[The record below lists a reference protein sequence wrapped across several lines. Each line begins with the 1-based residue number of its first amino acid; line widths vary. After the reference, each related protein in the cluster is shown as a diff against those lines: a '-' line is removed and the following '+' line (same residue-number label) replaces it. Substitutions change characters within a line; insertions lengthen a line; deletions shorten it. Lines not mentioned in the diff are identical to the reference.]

1 MSVFCGRLK
10 YIELENYKSYKGRQ
24 IIGPF
29 STFTAIIGPNG
40 SGTNSKDLIHGSVVG
55 KPVAKSASVTAVYEM
70 PDGEEIRF
78 SRVIH
83 GNTSEY
89 RINGA
94 VRESAELKDEY
105 DMAKMEMHKL
115 EENATFNL
123 NKKKGIVAERKEAKI
138 EIDEAERYRKL
149 QQDLTNKRVE
159 LHLFR
164 LYYND
169 LEIKRLREELKQR
182 EEALGAEHEQRQ
194 AIEEEMKEKRREL
207 GKINRDQSS
216 VEQEIKKCEQKIG
229 KRRPEFIKVS
239 QLLRHVTE
247 KHKESKKSLENAKQ
261 LHSSHLQEI
270 DQLESEYEK
279 ISSLKREYEQQQT
292 KKSLEQG
299 INLELEETQLSE
311 YHRLKQKVAERTS
324 HLSAVLDGL
333 NREYNEQKDLYDAL
347 DRRKNEIESSM
358 KRKETELNENKKRL
372 QKLQEYIESSNRAI
386 TEQRETERAIR
397 EEVEQATKRIDEI
410 NAELEAVVCQLGEAK
425 VERHES
431 SRAAK
436 KQELIENLKRLFP
449 GVHGRLLEMCQP
461 SHRRYQVA
469 ITKVLGKYMDAI
481 VCDSEKTAKECI
493 QYMKDQRIEPETFL
507 PLDFLD
513 VKPID
518 EKLREISDPPNV
530 HLVLDVIQC
539 DPAIVKKALTF
550 ACGNALVC
558 ETVEHARYVAY
569 NMGDRKKTVSL
580 EGTLFQRSGVIS
592 GGASDLKARARRWDE
607 KQISTLMAKRDALQA
622 ELKEQLKRKRKEAEL
637 RTIQSQ
643 IKGLDTRLKYTLKD
657 KDSTEEKLRNSDEEE
672 MTQIGRELE
681 DVEERLGRCQTKMQ
695 ELQISINAEK
705 AKMDTVEDTVF
716 HDFCVQIGV
725 DNIRQYEDRE
735 LRIARERDRKR
746 LEFTNQL
753 QRINNQLE
761 YERSRDTEA
770 SVKRWEEAVTA
781 EKVEMDK
788 CKKQEKKIKEEMEQ
802 EENRKNELES
812 RIGELKARAEALDAE
827 LAEVRRRLATKQRDL
842 QKLQKEINQAE
853 ARLESRRAERH
864 SLLQSAKMEDLELPL
879 KAGAEPNAE
888 LENQLSADPEN
899 TDPSTEEMSR
909 IYELEARLPIDFKHL
924 EKPLR
929 QLSDE
934 REVAKK
940 AEEMQNQIDAML
952 NSLARI
958 QAPNLRAGDKLGS
971 VEERLRST
979 EAEFEDTRRRAK
991 RAKARFERVRRL
1003 RYNAFMSC
1011 FNSITDN
1018 IDPIYK
1024 SLSRNPG
1031 AQASL
1036 LPTNAE
1042 EPYLEEIQFQ
1052 CVAPG
1057 KRFQQMDS
1065 LSGGEKTIAALALLF
1080 AMHRYN
1086 PSPFFVLDEIDA
1098 ALDNTN
1104 IGKVAS
1110 FIREYASARAQIIV
1124 ISLKEE
1130 FYSRADSLIG
1140 IYPDIAD
1147 LIARVQYAL
1156 ILCQRRLKADPANT
1170 NSFERFVV
1178 GSSNANSPIRA
1189 VVSVFGDLVYEAD
1202 VRTLRP
1208 NVTPYQ
1214 AVIKDNLGAPY
1225 KLQQIQDCH
1234 NYITGCLNL
1243 IDIAVGT
1250 RGKEQVSQDVQFLSS
1265 LTAYIRNAID
1275 SLTQPPRKT
1284 VEEHMTNPNRR
1295 CFHPPVP
1302 KDVILSFFVRGP
1314 VLVFASYVLGYNGH
1328 SKRWEIVGR
1337 SSVDCIFPRLKEV
1350 LESLHFANNTVSYL
1364 GTLLNA
1370 PLGFG

>member
-1 MSVFCGRLK
+1 MEIRQS
-10 YIELENYKSYKGRQ
+10 IELMAQ
-24 IIGPF
+24 
-29 STFTAIIGPNG
+29 
-40 SGTNSKDLIHGSVVG
+40 
-55 KPVAKSASVTAVYEM
+55 
-70 PDGEEIRF
+70 
-78 SRVIH
+78 
-83 GNTSEY
+83 
-89 RINGA
+89 
-94 VRESAELKDEY
+94 SAELKEEY
-105 DMAKMEMHKL
+105 DQAKLEMHKL

-149 QQDLTNKRVE
+149 QLDLTNKRVE
-159 LHLFR
+159 LHLFK

-169 LEIKRLREELKQR
+169 LEIKRVREELKQR
-182 EEALGAEHEQRQ
+182 EEALAAEHEQRQ

-239 QLLRHVTE
+239 QLLRHITE

-279 ISSLKREYEQQQT
+279 ISSLKRDYEQQQT

-372 QKLQEYIESSNRAI
+372 QKLQEYIESSNRSI
-386 TEQRETERAIR
+386 TEQRETEKAIR

-410 NAELEAVVCQLGEAK
+410 NTELEAVVCQLGEAK

-569 NMGDRKKTVSL
+569 NMGDRKKEFSYEAYFEMVYSLALVVKLAEFDLDHLLFIMFMHERNAVSL
-580 EGTLFQRSGVIS
+580 SRSVFVPY
-592 GGASDLKARARRWDE
+592 SDLKARARRWDE

-657 KDSTEEKLRNSDEEE
+657 KDSTEEKLRSSDEEE

-681 DVEERLGRCQTKMQ
+681 DVDERLGRCQTKMQ

-761 YERSRDTEA
+761 YERSRDTEGKP
-770 SVKRWEEAVTA
+770 S
-781 EKVEMDK
+781 
-788 CKKQEKKIKEEMEQ
+788 
-802 EENRKNELES
+802 
-812 RIGELKARAEALDAE
+812 G
-827 LAEVRRRLATKQRDL
+827 VR
-842 QKLQKEINQAE
+842 
-853 ARLESRRAERH
+853 
-864 SLLQSAKMEDLELPL
+864 
-879 KAGAEPNAE
+879 
-888 LENQLSADPEN
+888 
-899 TDPSTEEMSR
+899 
-909 IYELEARLPIDFKHL
+909 F
-924 EKPLR
+924 
-929 QLSDE
+929 
-934 REVAKK
+934 
-940 AEEMQNQIDAML
+940 
-952 NSLARI
+952 
-958 QAPNLRAGDKLGS
+958 
-971 VEERLRST
+971 
-979 EAEFEDTRRRAK
+979 
-991 RAKARFERVRRL
+991 
-1003 RYNAFMSC
+1003 
-1011 FNSITDN
+1011 SI
-1018 IDPIYK
+1018 
-1024 SLSRNPG
+1024 R
-1031 AQASL
+1031 
-1036 LPTNAE
+1036 
-1042 EPYLEEIQFQ
+1042 
-1052 CVAPG
+1052 
-1057 KRFQQMDS
+1057 
-1065 LSGGEKTIAALALLF
+1065 
-1080 AMHRYN
+1080 
-1086 PSPFFVLDEIDA
+1086 
-1098 ALDNTN
+1098 
-1104 IGKVAS
+1104 
-1110 FIREYASARAQIIV
+1110 
-1124 ISLKEE
+1124 
-1130 FYSRADSLIG
+1130 
-1140 IYPDIAD
+1140 
-1147 LIARVQYAL
+1147 
-1156 ILCQRRLKADPANT
+1156 
-1170 NSFERFVV
+1170 
-1178 GSSNANSPIRA
+1178 
-1189 VVSVFGDLVYEAD
+1189 
-1202 VRTLRP
+1202 
-1208 NVTPYQ
+1208 
-1214 AVIKDNLGAPY
+1214 
-1225 KLQQIQDCH
+1225 
-1234 NYITGCLNL
+1234 
-1243 IDIAVGT
+1243 
-1250 RGKEQVSQDVQFLSS
+1250 
-1265 LTAYIRNAID
+1265 
-1275 SLTQPPRKT
+1275 
-1284 VEEHMTNPNRR
+1284 
-1295 CFHPPVP
+1295 
-1302 KDVILSFFVRGP
+1302 
-1314 VLVFASYVLGYNGH
+1314 
-1328 SKRWEIVGR
+1328 
-1337 SSVDCIFPRLKEV
+1337 
-1350 LESLHFANNTVSYL
+1350 
-1364 GTLLNA
+1364 
-1370 PLGFG
+1370 

>member
-1 MSVFCGRLK
+1 MS
-10 YIELENYKSYKGRQ
+10 I
-24 IIGPF
+24 F
-29 STFTAIIGPNG
+29 SG
-40 SGTNSKDLIHGSVVG
+40 D
-55 KPVAKSASVTAVYEM
+55 
-70 PDGEEIRF
+70 
-78 SRVIH
+78 
-83 GNTSEY
+83 
-89 RINGA
+89 
-94 VRESAELKDEY
+94 
-105 DMAKMEMHKL
+105 
-115 EENATFNL
+115 
-123 NKKKGIVAERKEAKI
+123 
-138 EIDEAERYRKL
+138 
-149 QQDLTNKRVE
+149 
-159 LHLFR
+159 
-164 LYYND
+164 
-169 LEIKRLREELKQR
+169 
-182 EEALGAEHEQRQ
+182 
-194 AIEEEMKEKRREL
+194 
-207 GKINRDQSS
+207 
-216 VEQEIKKCEQKIG
+216 
-229 KRRPEFIKVS
+229 
-239 QLLRHVTE
+239 
-247 KHKESKKSLENAKQ
+247 
-261 LHSSHLQEI
+261 
-270 DQLESEYEK
+270 
-279 ISSLKREYEQQQT
+279 
-292 KKSLEQG
+292 
-299 INLELEETQLSE
+299 QLSE

-324 HLSAVLDGL
+324 HLSAVLDNL

-347 DRRKNEIESSM
+347 YRRKNEIESSL

-372 QKLQEYIESSNRAI
+372 QKLLEYIDSSNRAI
-386 TEQRETERAIR
+386 TEQRETEKAIR
-397 EEVEQATKRIDEI
+397 EEVELATRRIDEI
-410 NAELEAVVCQLGEAK
+410 NAELETVVCQLGEAK

-493 QYMKDQRIEPETFL
+493 H
-507 PLDFLD
+507 
-513 VKPID
+513 
-518 EKLREISDPPNV
+518 EISDPPNV
-530 HLVLDVIQC
+530 HLVIDVIQC
-539 DPAIVKKALTF
+539 DPIIVKKALTF

-569 NMGDRKKTVSL
+569 HMGDRKKTVSL

-607 KQISTLMAKRDALQA
+607 KQISTLMSKRDALQN

-657 KDSTEEKLRNSDEEE
+657 KDSTEEKLLSTNEEE
-672 MTQIGRELE
+672 MNQIARELE
-681 DVEERLGRCQTKMQ
+681 EVEESLGRCQTKMQ
-695 ELQISINAEK
+695 ELQISVNAEK

-725 DNIRQYEDRE
+725 ENIRQYEDRE
-735 LRIARERDRKR
+735 LRVARERDRKR

-770 SVKRWEEAVTA
+770 NVKRWEETVSVERT
-781 EKVEMDK
+781 EMDK

-802 EENRKNELES
+802 EEKKKTEVES
-812 RIGELKARAEALDAE
+812 RVGELKYRAEMLDGE
-827 LAEVRRRLATKQRDL
+827 LGEIRRRLVNKQRDI
-842 QKLQKEINQAE
+842 QKLQKDLNQAE
-853 ARLESRRAERH
+853 AKLESRRAERH
-864 SLLQSAKMEDLELPL
+864 SLLQAAKMEDLDLPL
-879 KAGAEPNAE
+879 KQGCDPIPE
-888 LENQLSADPEN
+888 LNSQLTDSENM
-899 TDPSTEEMSR
+899 DPSTEEMAH
-909 IYELEARLPIDFKHL
+909 IYELEARLPVDFKHL
-924 EKPLR
+924 DKPLR
-929 QLSDE
+929 QMTDE
-934 REVAKK
+934 KEVNRK
-940 AEEMQNQIDAML
+940 AEEMQNQVDSML

-1003 RYNAFMSC
+1003 RYNAFMNC
-1011 FNSITDN
+1011 FNSIADN

-1140 IYPDIAD
+1140 IYPDIAHFLSHVEYC
-1147 LIARVQYAL
+1147 LISCRDQ
-1156 ILCQRRLKADPANT
+1156 LKVKFIPEA
-1170 NSFERFVV
+1170 SERFVL
-1178 GSSNANSPIRA
+1178 GSPSSYGHISA
-1189 VVSVFGDLVYEAD
+1189 VLSVYGDLVYEAD
-1202 VRTLRP
+1202 LNVHRT
-1208 NVTPYQ
+1208 NTSTSYHSI
-1214 AVIKDNLGAPY
+1214 IKDNHGSPY
-1225 KLQQIQDCH
+1225 KLQQIQDCL
-1234 NYITGCLNL
+1234 NYVTKSLEKIKSAEISTSVNDL
-1243 IDIAVGT
+1243 T
-1250 RGKEQVSQDVQFLSS
+1250 ESQS
-1265 LTAYIRNAID
+1265 
-1275 SLTQPPRKT
+1275 
-1284 VEEHMTNPNRR
+1284 R
-1295 CFHPPVP
+1295 CFYPPIP
-1302 KDVILSFFVRGP
+1302 KDIVLSIFIRGCS
-1314 VLVFASYVLGYNGH
+1314 LVFAAYNLVYN
-1328 SKRWEIVGR
+1328 SLDKRWEVLNR
-1337 SSVDCIFPRLKEV
+1337 SSVECVIPRLQET
-1350 LESLHFANNTVSYL
+1350 LSYL
-1364 GTLLNA
+1364 DAAMNTLMYLMNKRNI
-1370 PLGFG
+1370 L

>member
-1 MSVFCGRLK
+1 MMDENCGRLK
-10 YIELENYKSYKGRQ
+10 YIELENYKSYKGKQ
-24 IIGPF
+24 VIGPF
-29 STFTAIIGPNG
+29 SVFTAIIGPNG
-40 SGTNSKDLIHGSVVG
+40 SGLFWNIFLMCKTFVLFLNNVRMWNFNFCHSIFPGKSNLMDAISFVLGENTRHLRVRRLNDLIHGSVVG

-70 PDGEEIRF
+70 PDGEEKRF

-89 RINGA
+89 RINGVSVRVDEYAAALEQIHIFMKVKNFLVFQGA
-94 VRESAELKDEY
+94 VESIAMKNARERCQMFEEISKSAELKEEY
-105 DMAKMEMHKL
+105 DMSKMEMQKL

-149 QQDLTNKRVE
+149 QNELTKKRLE
-159 LHLFR
+159 LHLFK

-169 LEIKRLREELKQR
+169 LEIRHVREELKQR
-182 EEALGAEHEQRQ
+182 EEAVAAEHEQRQ
-194 AIEEEMKEKRREL
+194 VIEEEMKEKRREL

-216 VEQEIKKCEQKIG
+216 LEQEIKKCEQKIG
-229 KRRPEFIKVS
+229 KRKPEFIKVS
-239 QLLRHVTE
+239 QLLRHVSE
-247 KHKESKKSLENAKQ
+247 KHKESKKSLENARQ
-261 LHSSHLQEI
+261 LHSTHLQEI
-270 DQLESEYEK
+270 DQLEAEYEK
-279 ISSLKREYEQQQT
+279 ISGIQRDYEQQQS

-299 INLELEETQLSE
+299 RDLELEETQLSE

-324 HLSAVLDGL
+324 HLSAVLDNL

-347 DRRKNEIESSM
+347 YRRKNEIESSL

-372 QKLQEYIESSNRAI
+372 QKLLEYIDSSNRAI
-386 TEQRETERAIR
+386 TEQRETEKAIR
-397 EEVEQATKRIDEI
+397 EEVELATRRIDEI
-410 NAELEAVVCQLGEAK
+410 NAELETVVCQLGEAK

-530 HLVLDVIQC
+530 HLVIDVIQC
-539 DPAIVKKALTF
+539 DPIIVKKALTF

-558 ETVEHARYVAY
+558 ETVEHARFVAY
-569 NMGDRKKTVSL
+569 HMGDRKKTVSL

-607 KQISTLMAKRDALQA
+607 KQISSLMSKRDALQN

-657 KDSTEEKLRNSDEEE
+657 KDSTEEKLLSTNEEE
-672 MTQIGRELE
+672 MNQIARELE
-681 DVEERLGRCQTKMQ
+681 EVEESLGRCQTKMQ
-695 ELQISINAEK
+695 ELQISVNAEK

-725 DNIRQYEDRE
+725 ENIRQYEDRE
-735 LRIARERDRKR
+735 LRVARERDRKR

-770 SVKRWEEAVTA
+770 NVKRWEETVSVERA
-781 EKVEMDK
+781 EMDK

-802 EENRKNELES
+802 EEKKKTEVES
-812 RIGELKARAEALDAE
+812 RVGELKYRAEMLDGE
-827 LAEVRRRLATKQRDL
+827 LGEIRRRLVNKQRDI
-842 QKLQKEINQAE
+842 QKLQKDLNQAE
-853 ARLESRRAERH
+853 AKLESRRAERH
-864 SLLQSAKMEDLELPL
+864 SLLQAAKMEDLDLPL
-879 KAGAEPNAE
+879 KQGCDPIPE
-888 LENQLSADPEN
+888 LNSQLADSENM
-899 TDPSTEEMSR
+899 DPSTEEMAH
-909 IYELEARLPIDFKHL
+909 IYELEARLPIDFKYL
-924 EKPLR
+924 DKPLR
-929 QLSDE
+929 QMTDE
-934 REVAKK
+934 KEVNRK
-940 AEEMQNQIDAML
+940 AEEMQNQVDSML

-1003 RYNAFMSC
+1003 RYNAFMNC
-1011 FNSITDN
+1011 FNSIADN

-1140 IYPDIAD
+1140 IYPDIENNC
-1147 LIARVQYAL
+1147 LVSRV
-1156 ILCQRRLKADPANT
+1156 
-1170 NSFERFVV
+1170 
-1178 GSSNANSPIRA
+1178 
-1189 VVSVFGDLVYEAD
+1189 
-1202 VRTLRP
+1202 
-1208 NVTPYQ
+1208 
-1214 AVIKDNLGAPY
+1214 
-1225 KLQQIQDCH
+1225 
-1234 NYITGCLNL
+1234 
-1243 IDIAVGT
+1243 
-1250 RGKEQVSQDVQFLSS
+1250 
-1265 LTAYIRNAID
+1265 
-1275 SLTQPPRKT
+1275 
-1284 VEEHMTNPNRR
+1284 
-1295 CFHPPVP
+1295 
-1302 KDVILSFFVRGP
+1302 LSFD
-1314 VLVFASYVLGYNGH
+1314 L
-1328 SKRWEIVGR
+1328 SKYIDTGEQ
-1337 SSVDCIFPRLKEV
+1337 
-1350 LESLHFANNTVSYL
+1350 
-1364 GTLLNA
+1364 
-1370 PLGFG
+1370 

>member
-1 MSVFCGRLK
+1 MDENCGKLK
-10 YIELENYKSYKGRQ
+10 YIELENYKSYKGKQ
-24 IIGPF
+24 VIGPF
-29 STFTAIIGPNG
+29 SVFTAIIGPNG
-40 SGTNSKDLIHGSVVG
+40 SGKSNLMDAISFVLGENTRHLRVRRLNDLIHGSVVG

-70 PDGEEIRF
+70 PDGEEKRF

-89 RINGA
+89 RINGVSVRVDEYATALEQIHIFMKVKNFLVFQGA
-94 VRESAELKDEY
+94 VESIAMKNARERCQMFEEISKSAELKEEY
-105 DMAKMEMHKL
+105 DMSKMEMQKL

-138 EIDEAERYRKL
+138 EIDEAERYKKL
-149 QQDLTNKRVE
+149 QNELTKKRLE
-159 LHLFR
+159 LHLFK

-169 LEIKRLREELKQR
+169 LEIRHVRDELKQR
-182 EEALGAEHEQRQ
+182 EEAVASEHEQRQ
-194 AIEEEMKEKRREL
+194 LIEEEMKEKRREL

-216 VEQEIKKCEQKIG
+216 LEQEIKKCEQKLG
-229 KRRPEFIKVS
+229 KRKPEFIKVS
-239 QLLRHVTE
+239 QLLRHVSE
-247 KHKESKKSLENAKQ
+247 KHKESKKSLENARQ
-261 LHSSHLQEI
+261 LHSTHLQEI
-270 DQLESEYEK
+270 DQLEAEYSK
-279 ISSLKREYEQQQT
+279 ISDIQRDYEQQQS

-299 INLELEETQLSE
+299 RDLELEETQLFE

-324 HLSAVLDGL
+324 HLSAVLDNL
-333 NREYNEQKDLYDAL
+333 NREYNEQKDMYDAL
-347 DRRKNEIESSM
+347 YRRKNEIESSL

-372 QKLQEYIESSNRAI
+372 QKLLEYIESSNRAI
-386 TEQRETERAIR
+386 TEQRETEKAIR
-397 EEVEQATKRIDEI
+397 EEVELATRRIDEI
-410 NAELEAVVCQLGEAK
+410 NAELETVVCQLGEAK

-530 HLVLDVIQC
+530 HLVIDVIQC
-539 DPAIVKKALTF
+539 DPIIVKKALTF

-569 NMGDRKKTVSL
+569 HMGDRKKTVSL

-607 KQISTLMAKRDALQA
+607 KQISTLMSKRDALQN

-657 KDSTEEKLRNSDEEE
+657 KDSTEEKLLSTNEEE
-672 MTQIGRELE
+672 MNQIARELE
-681 DVEERLGRCQTKMQ
+681 EVEESLGRCQTKMQ
-695 ELQISINAEK
+695 ELQISVNAEK

-716 HDFCVQIGV
+716 HDFCAQIGV
-725 DNIRQYEDRE
+725 ENIRQYEDRE
-735 LRIARERDRKR
+735 LRVARERDRKR

-770 SVKRWEEAVTA
+770 NVKRWEETVAVERT
-781 EKVEMDK
+781 EMDK

-802 EENRKNELES
+802 EENKKTEIES
-812 RIGELKARAEALDAE
+812 RVGELKYRAEMLDGE
-827 LAEVRRRLATKQRDL
+827 LGEIRRRLVNKQRDI
-842 QKLQKEINQAE
+842 QKLQKDLNQAE
-853 ARLESRRAERH
+853 AKLESRRAERH
-864 SLLQSAKMEDLELPL
+864 SLLQAAKMEDLELPL
-879 KAGAEPNAE
+879 KPGCDPIPE
-888 LENQLSADPEN
+888 LSSQLTESENI
-899 TDPSTEEMSR
+899 DPSTEEMAH

-924 EKPLR
+924 DKPLR
-929 QLSDE
+929 QMNDE
-934 REVAKK
+934 KEVNRK
-940 AEEMQNQIDAML
+940 AEEMQNQVDSML

-1003 RYNAFMSC
+1003 RYNAFMNC
-1011 FNSITDN
+1011 FNSIADN

-1140 IYPDIAD
+1140 IYPDIAHF
-1147 LIARVQYAL
+1147 LSHVEYCLAA
-1156 ILCQRRLKADPANT
+1156 CQDHLKVKPTPEA
-1170 NSFERFVV
+1170 SERFVLGSPNSV
-1178 GSSNANSPIRA
+1178 GHISA
-1189 VVSVFGDLVYEAD
+1189 VLSIFGDLVYEA
-1202 VRTLRP
+1202 VSIYFNKTLHP
-1208 NVTPYQ
+1208 IYLLINYSLNN
-1214 AVIKDNLGAPY
+1214 NLVLY
-1225 KLQQIQDCH
+1225 RLLLLH
-1234 NYITGCLNL
+1234 L
-1243 IDIAVGT
+1243 DIV
-1250 RGKEQVSQDVQFLSS
+1250 
-1265 LTAYIRNAID
+1265 
-1275 SLTQPPRKT
+1275 
-1284 VEEHMTNPNRR
+1284 
-1295 CFHPPVP
+1295 
-1302 KDVILSFFVRGP
+1302 GP
-1314 VLVFASYVLGYNGH
+1314 V
-1328 SKRWEIVGR
+1328 
-1337 SSVDCIFPRLKEV
+1337 
-1350 LESLHFANNTVSYL
+1350 ANFYI
-1364 GTLLNA
+1364 
-1370 PLGFG
+1370 

>member
-1 MSVFCGRLK
+1 
-10 YIELENYKSYKGRQ
+10 
-24 IIGPF
+24 
-29 STFTAIIGPNG
+29 
-40 SGTNSKDLIHGSVVG
+40 
-55 KPVAKSASVTAVYEM
+55 
-70 PDGEEIRF
+70 
-78 SRVIH
+78 
-83 GNTSEY
+83 
-89 RINGA
+89 
-94 VRESAELKDEY
+94 
-105 DMAKMEMHKL
+105 
-115 EENATFNL
+115 
-123 NKKKGIVAERKEAKI
+123 
-138 EIDEAERYRKL
+138 
-149 QQDLTNKRVE
+149 
-159 LHLFR
+159 
-164 LYYND
+164 
-169 LEIKRLREELKQR
+169 
-182 EEALGAEHEQRQ
+182 
-194 AIEEEMKEKRREL
+194 MKEKRREL

-216 VEQEIKKCEQKIG
+216 LEQEIKKCVSKIG
-229 KRRPEFIKVS
+229 KKKPEYIKVS
-239 QLLRHVTE
+239 QLLRHVGE
-247 KHKESKKSLENAKQ
+247 KHKESKKSLENARQ
-261 LHSSHLQEI
+261 LHSTHLQEI
-270 DQLESEYEK
+270 DQLEVEYEK
-279 ISSLKREYEQQQT
+279 ISNLQQEYEQQQT

-299 INLELEETQLSE
+299 RDLELEETQLTE

-324 HLSAVLDGL
+324 HLSAVLDNL
-333 NREYNEQKDLYDAL
+333 NREYNEQKDMYDAL
-347 DRRKNEIESSM
+347 YRRKNEIESSL

-372 QKLQEYIESSNRAI
+372 QKLLEYIDSSNRAI
-386 TEQRETERAIR
+386 TEQRETEKSIR
-397 EEVEQATKRIDEI
+397 EEVELATRRIDEI
-410 NAELEAVVCQLGEAK
+410 NAELETVVCQLGEAK

-518 EKLREISDPPNV
+518 EKLREISEPPNV
-530 HLVLDVIQC
+530 HLVIDVIQC
-539 DPAIVKKALTF
+539 DPIIVKKALTF

-569 NMGDRKKTVSL
+569 HMGDRKKTVSL

-607 KQISTLMAKRDALQA
+607 KQISTLMSKRDALQN

-657 KDSTEEKLRNSDEEE
+657 KDSTEEKLLSTNEEE
-672 MTQIGRELE
+672 MNQIARELE
-681 DVEERLGRCQTKMQ
+681 EVEESLGRCQTKMQ
-695 ELQISINAEK
+695 ELQISVNAEK

-716 HDFCVQIGV
+716 HDFCVQISV
-725 DNIRQYEDRE
+725 ENIRQYEDRE
-735 LRIARERDRKR
+735 LRVARERDRKR
-746 LEFTNQL
+746 IEFTNQL

-770 SVKRWEEAVTA
+770 NVKRWEETVAA
-781 EKVEMDK
+781 ERAEMDK

-802 EENRKNELES
+802 EENKKSEIES
-812 RIGELKARAEALDAE
+812 QVSQLKRRAEALDSE
-827 LAEVRRRLATKQRDL
+827 LAEVRRRLVAKQRDI
-842 QKLQKEINQAE
+842 QKLQKDLNQAE
-853 ARLESRRAERH
+853 AKLESRRAERH
-864 SLLQSAKMEDLELPL
+864 SLIQAAKMEDLEFPL
-879 KAGAEPNAE
+879 KPGSSSIPE
-888 LENQLSADPEN
+888 LNSQLTDSENNIDP
-899 TDPSTEEMSR
+899 TSEEMAR
-909 IYELEARLPIDFKHL
+909 IYELEARLPIDFKQL
-924 EKPLR
+924 DKPLR
-929 QLSDE
+929 QITDE
-934 REVAKK
+934 REVNRK
-940 AEEMQNQIDAML
+940 AEEMQNQVDSML

-1003 RYNAFMSC
+1003 RYNAFMTC
-1011 FNSITDN
+1011 FNAIADN

-1036 LPTNAE
+1036 LPTNPE

-1140 IYPDIAD
+1140 IYPDIENNCLVSRVLTFD
-1147 LIARVQYAL
+1147 LS
-1156 ILCQRRLKADPANT
+1156 K
-1170 NSFERFVV
+1170 
-1178 GSSNANSPIRA
+1178 
-1189 VVSVFGDLVYEAD
+1189 
-1202 VRTLRP
+1202 
-1208 NVTPYQ
+1208 
-1214 AVIKDNLGAPY
+1214 
-1225 KLQQIQDCH
+1225 
-1234 NYITGCLNL
+1234 YIDTG
-1243 IDIAVGT
+1243 
-1250 RGKEQVSQDVQFLSS
+1250 EQ
-1265 LTAYIRNAID
+1265 
-1275 SLTQPPRKT
+1275 
-1284 VEEHMTNPNRR
+1284 
-1295 CFHPPVP
+1295 
-1302 KDVILSFFVRGP
+1302 
-1314 VLVFASYVLGYNGH
+1314 
-1328 SKRWEIVGR
+1328 
-1337 SSVDCIFPRLKEV
+1337 
-1350 LESLHFANNTVSYL
+1350 
-1364 GTLLNA
+1364 
-1370 PLGFG
+1370 